1 MIVRLH
7 RDEGRTCESITNEY
21 GVSKATIT
29 KWCSDARY
37 IDMAKM
43 TTAENELQ
51 KAIEENRK
59 IREENAFLKKVV
71 ILMCGSSME
80 VQP

>member
-1 MIVRLH
+1 
-7 RDEGRTCESITNEY
+7 
-21 GVSKATIT
+21 
-29 KWCSDARY
+29 
-37 IDMAKM
+37 MAKM

-71 ILMCGSSME
+71 ILMCGSGME